1 MDPLSVTASIAGIA
15 GVCIQAASLLDTLR
29 SKIQN
34 AHITITALSS
44 QCRAIKTGL
53 SQLQTLILQ
62 NHAIR
67 DQPDVI
73 LTLDTTLTG
82 CLVVLTCFEDLLDKL
97 CDRAVLMGSRRS
109 LARMWWSRTRIAW
122 NESEMKDYLSLLQGQ
137 QSAVAFLVQV
147 LHMNSIDEILESVR
161 NGKDLLNN
169 QTTRAESVRYANPQ
183 LQIADSVLGS
193 RHTADTIF
201 QDRNTVAEGVEF
213 EFDNAVVNSKAYRRV
228 VAMATKVITKRGT
241 GRPKSIMN
249 LENTSFDSKAQS
261 LPFIMPISQSS
272 DGRKEAS
279 PSVSPLPSTKSE
291 AFESPP
297 PSPGILAD
305 KTSGEDANG
314 LRAPQGAATIL
325 VDALRIRHGQI
336 GAVYDIDYF
345 DMRCQKLLSAVIQWV
360 LRFSKFSDMRSSRL
374 SSELNDEKLIDRLE
388 DSILDGSD
396 VDTYLA
402 DRVKRRDIFTS
413 MIMTM
418 IWEFVFTRYL
428 FGMDREERQKL
439 KVLEK
444 QLSGVGPPEAIR
456 AWRATTL
463 SLLSNRPSFKNQ
475 REQDT
480 HAVTAAIL
488 EELAKILPPPL
499 ALQDQIQ
506 MQLHRVICD
515 AVELSIL
522 MRTQLAEYVMLP
534 PLRPEYDDTGEL
546 VEVVS
551 FNAALMSQLGRQR
564 KMEDLELEH
573 EGAVV
578 RIVLFPLVV
587 RKGDQEGEGEDEVVV
602 RPAQVLVQP
611 KATKELVRTIEVS
624 PPSSQQLS

>member
-1 MDPLSVTASIAGIA
+1 MDPLSVTASIAGIV
-15 GVCIQAASLLDTLR
+15 GVCIQAARSLDTLR

-34 AHITITALSS
+34 AHVTITALSS

-67 DQPDVI
+67 DRPDVI

-82 CLVVLTCFEDLLDKL
+82 CLVVLTCFEDSLDKL
-97 CDRAVLMGSRRS
+97 CDRAALMESRRS
-109 LARMWWSRTRIAW
+109 LARKWWSRARLAW
-122 NESEMKDYLSLLQGQ
+122 NESEMKGYLSLLQGQ

-147 LHMNSIDEILESVR
+147 LHMNSIDEILETVR

-169 QTTRAESVRYANPQ
+169 QATKAESVRHANPQ
-183 LQIADSVLGS
+183 LQIADSVLGP

-201 QDRNTVAEGVEF
+201 RDRDTVAESVEF

-228 VAMATKVITKRGT
+228 VAMATKVITKKST
-241 GRPKSIMN
+241 GRPESIMN
-249 LENTSFDSKAQS
+249 LENMSFDSKAQS
-261 LPFIMPISQSS
+261 LPLLVPISQFS
-272 DGRKEAS
+272 DGNKEAS
-279 PSVSPLPSTKSE
+279 PSVSPLPSAKSE
-291 AFESPP
+291 AFEPPP
-297 PSPGILAD
+297 PSPGIPAD
-305 KTSGEDANG
+305 KTSGEDANS
-314 LRAPQGAATIL
+314 LHAPQGATTIL
-325 VDALRIRHGQI
+325 DALRTRHSQI

-360 LRFSKFSDMRSSRL
+360 TRFSKFSDMRSSRL
-374 SSELNDEKLIDRLE
+374 TSELNDEKLIDRL
-388 DSILDGSD
+388 DNSVLDGSD
-396 VDTYLA
+396 IDTYLA

-413 MIMTM
+413 MVMTM

-428 FGMDREERQKL
+428 FGMDREQRQKL
-439 KVLEK
+439 KTLEK
-444 QLSGVGPPEAIR
+444 QLSDVGPPGAIR

-480 HAVTAAIL
+480 RAVTIAIL
-488 EELAKILPPPL
+488 EALAKILPPPL
-499 ALQDQIQ
+499 TLQDQIQ
-506 MQLHRVICD
+506 TQLHRVIRE

-522 MRTQLAEYVMLP
+522 MRTQLAEYMMLP
-534 PLRPEYDDTGEL
+534 PLQPEYDDTGEL
-546 VEVVS
+546 VETVS
-551 FNAALMSQLGRQR
+551 FNAALMRQLGRQR
-564 KMEDLELEH
+564 EAEDLELER
-573 EGAVV
+573 EGATV

-587 RKGDQEGEGEDEVVV
+587 RKGDQEGDGYEEVVV
-602 RPAQVLVQP
+602 YPAQVLVQP